1 MKLRFKFDGAAE
13 SNSAFKYRLNLTI
26 LRHETRNKEKSVF
39 EKNSSMVRYQSSDSD
54 SSTEDSSSSTDFSQ
68 TSSSEDESPN
78 NANNHKLHL
87 RYEESSDGGRDHC
100 ECSYDYRGEL
110 DEIFCPRCRKEVIE
124 TYDDDEDEN
133 WYFQQPTHQPTT
145 QLSQQPISLSIKT
158 RILPRESDDSFDS
171 WPSADEEEIVNNNG
185 QMESFR
191 LCKIVKADLEYLT
204 GCGLVTHEDYN
215 GDLDEN
221 VQQQKKRRKRM
232 TKKKYEPRR

>member
-1 MKLRFKFDGAAE
+1 
-13 SNSAFKYRLNLTI
+13 
-26 LRHETRNKEKSVF
+26 
-39 EKNSSMVRYQSSDSD
+39 MVRYQSSDSD
-54 SSTEDSSSSTDFSQ
+54 SSTGESFSES
-68 TSSSEDESPN
+68 SSSEDN
-78 NANNHKLHL
+78 RVTINGHL

-110 DEIFCPRCRKEVIE
+110 DEIFCPRCRKQVIE
-124 TYDDDEDEN
+124 TYSDDED
-133 WYFQQPTHQPTT
+133 WYFQPTHQPNQQPTG
-145 QLSQQPISLSIKT
+145 QPILQAIQQPISVSIKS

-204 GCGLVTHEDYN
+204 GSGLVTHEDYN

-221 VQQQKKRRKRM
+221 LQKQKKRRKRM
-232 TKKKYEPRR
+232 TKKKNEPKR